1 MRAKPKF
8 LRRSGLRLEI
18 SVMKFTR
25 FCAAEQDLPEL
36 VGERER
42 EREFGLVWAAVVFN
56 FGVLLGWVLGL

>member
-1 MRAKPKF
+1 M
-8 LRRSGLRLEI
+8 RLEL

-36 VGERER
+36 VGEREIR
-42 EREFGLVWAAVVFN
+42 RGWVLVWAAEVFN

>member
-1 MRAKPKF
+1 
-8 LRRSGLRLEI
+8 
-18 SVMKFTR
+18 MKFTR

-42 EREFGLVWAAVVFN
+42 EREREREIRRVSLVLVWAAVVFN